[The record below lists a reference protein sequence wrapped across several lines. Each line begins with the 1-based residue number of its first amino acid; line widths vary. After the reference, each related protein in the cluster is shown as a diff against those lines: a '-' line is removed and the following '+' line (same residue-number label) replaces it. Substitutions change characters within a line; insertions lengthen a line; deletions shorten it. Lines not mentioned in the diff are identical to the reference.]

1 MLTYALRRLLTA
13 LPVLWA
19 AATLTFF
26 AVHLAPGDPA
36 TAQLAQS
43 GAPAAAIAERRAA
56 LGLDDPLEV
65 QYTRY
70 LSGLLRGDLGRSWS
84 SNRPAYHVI
93 GEALPPTLALTL
105 AAIGMALLIG
115 LTLGTVAALAR
126 HPSTS
131 SGRRPSTS
139 PSASSSTGPSAGPGQ
154 SSGRGSGRG
163 SGRRWLDTACMALA
177 LGGLSTPVALSG
189 LAAIL
194 IFSLSLG
201 WLPATGEGGPR
212 HLLLPALV
220 LGWASAG
227 PLARLTR
234 DRLMDVLDRP
244 YIVAA
249 RARGIPNWRLLW
261 RHTARVALPDVLN
274 MLALQVGFLLGGTF
288 ITESIFARRGLGRV
302 AVEAVLAQ
310 DLPVVQG
317 IVLLA
322 ALVYT
327 LSNLA
332 ADLAQMWLDPRLR
345 EVSEWN

>member
-1 MLTYALRRLLTA
+1 MLAYALRCLLTA

-26 AVHLAPGDPA
+26 AIHLAPGDPA

-43 GAPAAAIAERRAA
+43 GAPATAIAERRTA
-56 LGLDDPLEV
+56 LGLDDPLEI

-70 LSGLLRGDLGRSWS
+70 LHNLLRGDLGRSWS
-84 SNRPAYHVI
+84 SNRPVNRVI
-93 GEALPPTLALTL
+93 REALLPTLTLTL
-105 AAIGMALLIG
+105 TATGLALLFG
-115 LTLGTVAALAR
+115 LALGTAAALAR
-126 HPSTS
+126 HYAESLRRFSTFA
-131 SGRRPSTS
+131 RTKY
-139 PSASSSTGPSAGPGQ
+139 AG
-154 SSGRGSGRG
+154 
-163 SGRRWLDTACMALA
+163 LDTVCMMLA

-194 IFSLSLG
+194 IFSLSLD
-201 WLPATGEGGPR
+201 WLPATGAGGLD

-227 PLARLTR
+227 PLARLAR
-234 DRLMDVLDRP
+234 DRLLDTLDRP

-249 RARGIPNWRLLW
+249 RARGIPAWRLLW
-261 RHTARVALPDVLN
+261 RHTARVALPDVLT
-274 MLALQVGFLLGGTF
+274 MLALQTGFLLGGTF
-288 ITESIFARRGLGRV
+288 ITESVFARRGLGRV
-302 AVEAVLAQ
+302 AVEAVLNQ

-317 IVLLA
+317 VVLLA

-332 ADLAQMWLDPRLR
+332 ADLAQLWLDPRLR
-345 EVSEWN
+345 EAPKWS

>member
-1 MLTYALRRLLTA
+1 MLIYTLRRLLTA

-26 AVHLAPGDPA
+26 AIHLAPGDPA

-43 GAPAAAIAERRAA
+43 GASNAAIAERRSAM
-56 LGLDDPLEV
+56 GLDDPLQI

-70 LSGLLRGDLGRSWS
+70 LRGLLRGDLGRSWS
-84 SNRPAYHVI
+84 SNQPVSRII
-93 GEALPPTLALTL
+93 GEALPPTLKLTL
-105 AAIGMALLIG
+105 AATVMALLIG

-126 HPSTS
+126 HPLTS
-131 SGRRPSTS
+131 SRNRRRHYT
-139 PSASSSTGPSAGPGQ
+139 
-154 SSGRGSGRG
+154 
-163 SGRRWLDTACMALA
+163 WLDTFCMTLA

-201 WLPATGEGGPR
+201 WLPATGTGGLD

-220 LGWASAG
+220 LGWTSAG
-227 PLARLTR
+227 PLARLAR
-234 DRLMDVLDRP
+234 DRLLDVLDRP
-244 YIVAA
+244 FIVAA
-249 RARGIPNWRLLW
+249 RARGIPSLRLLW
-261 RHTARVALPDVLN
+261 RHTARVALPDVLT
-274 MLALQVGFLLGGTF
+274 MLALQIGFLLSGTF
-288 ITESIFARRGLGRV
+288 ITESVFARRGLGRV

-310 DLPVVQG
+310 DLPVVQS
-317 IVLLA
+317 VALLA

-332 ADLAQMWLDPRLR
+332 ADLAQLWLDPRLR
-345 EVSEWN
+345 EVSAWR